1 MKKSEASVFRND
13 SVAKVTGRAKYT
25 DDMNFHGMV
34 HVIPVYSEYVHA
46 ENLRVDTSEAEKE
59 PGVIRV
65 LTARDIPGS
74 VRFGQIEQDYCML
87 AEKKIMFEGDV
98 AALVVAESRRQGLAA
113 ADKVRIEAD
122 PLPPVVDPEEA
133 LKPESPVVREITDSN
148 EVNHHRVRRGDADAE
163 MERCEVVVEERFSTQ
178 TVEHA
183 YMEPESAVCVPRSD
197 GVIEVYGSMQHP
209 FSTRR
214 FVSAILGEPL
224 SNIEVYQP
232 TVGGGFGGKDD
243 TAAVICAR
251 AALAARLLNRPAKLT
266 YTREWS
272 IRESYKRHH
281 YRLNYRWGMDKKGR
295 LRAVQVRMIADS
307 GPYLSVTPW
316 VNWRSTA
323 QCCGSYTL
331 DHVKADVISAATNN
345 PIGGAMRGFGAP
357 QVLFA
362 VEQLAD
368 ISAEKLG
375 ISPLEFRRLNMVQQ
389 GGQTITGQVLD
400 THTVSLEEVMEKVTK
415 EIGFEEKLSRC
426 SYGRSGAAD
435 GAADGA
441 AGGPATVSDG
451 AVGGGETTG
460 THSGGETSAD
470 ELYGIGLAVSYRGS
484 SLGAEG
490 MDFCSAIINCQFD
503 GSILLESAIH
513 ENGQGAESVMML
525 ILSEELGV
533 NLDRIRYRRPSTSN
547 IPDGGTTV
555 ATRGT
560 IMGGSA
566 VTIAARKLKTL
577 MSEHLAD
584 ELGCG
589 ADDVVFENDG
599 LENPDGSERLSWDE
613 AMGSLFLKRVY
624 PYAFGSFQA
633 PDVSWDEENGQGDA
647 YFTYVYSCQAV
658 ELTVNRKNG
667 KVKLKNI
674 VAGHDIGKAVNRAMV
689 LGQMY
694 GGIAQG
700 VGMALLEDLKLE
712 EGRIGNKS
720 LNSYRIPKSMDMP
733 EMKGIIVENYD
744 PQSAFGAKGIGE
756 PALEIIAPAIAN
768 AVYRAT
774 GVRYRDLP
782 IRIQPEDIQE

>member
-1 MKKSEASVFRND
+1 MKQSTAAVFRND
-13 SVAKVTGRAKYT
+13 AIAKVTGRAKYT
-25 DDMNFHGMV
+25 DDMKFYGMV
-34 HVIPVYSEYVHA
+34 QLVPVYSEYVHA
-46 ENLRVDTSEAEKE
+46 EKLKVDTAEARKCD
-59 PGVIRV
+59 GVLRV
-65 LTARDIPGS
+65 LTAEDIPGS

-98 AALVVAESRRQGLAA
+98 VALVVAESRAQALAA
-113 ADKVRIEAD
+113 AEKVVVSAE
-122 PLPPVVDPEEA
+122 PLPVVNDPEEA
-133 LKPESPVVREITDSN
+133 IEPESPVVREISDSN
-148 EVNHHRVRRGDADAE
+148 LVNHHRVRRGDADAE
-163 MERCEVVVEERFSTQ
+163 MERCEIVVEERFSTQ

-183 YMEPESAVCVPRSD
+183 YMEPEAAVCVPRAD

-214 FVSAILGEPL
+214 FVAAMLGEPL
-224 SNIEVYQP
+224 SNVEVYQP
-232 TVGGGFGGKDD
+232 SVGGGFGGKDD
-243 TAAVICAR
+243 TAAVVCAR
-251 AALAARLLNRPAKLT
+251 AALVARLLNRPAKLN

-272 IRESYKRHH
+272 IRESYKRHPYKLH
-281 YRLNYRWGMDKKGR
+281 YRWGMDAQGR
-295 LRAVQVRMIADS
+295 LKAAQVRMMADS

-323 QCCGSYTL
+323 QCCGPYTL
-331 DHVKADVISAATNN
+331 DHVKADVLSAATNN
-345 PIGGAMRGFGAP
+345 PVGGAMRGFGAP
-357 QVLFA
+357 QVNFA
-362 VEQLAD
+362 VEQLAE

-389 GGQTITGQVLD
+389 GGETITGQVLD
-400 THTVSLEEVMEKVTK
+400 THTVSLGEVMNKVAGRIDY
-415 EIGFEEKLSRC
+415 ERKLEQS
-426 SYGRSGAAD
+426 SYGRPGASSS
-435 GAADGA
+435 
-441 AGGPATVSDG
+441 PYAT
-451 AVGGGETTG
+451 E
-460 THSGGETSAD
+460 D
-470 ELYGIGLAVSYRGS
+470 ELYGVGLAISYRGS

-490 MDFCSAIINCQFD
+490 MDFCSAIVNCQFD

-525 ILSEELGV
+525 ILAEELGV
-533 NLDRIRYRRPSTSN
+533 SLDRIRYRRPSTSN

-566 VTIAARKLKTL
+566 VTVAARKLKSQ
-577 MSEHLAD
+577 MAEHLAD
-584 ELGCG
+584 ELGCD
-589 ADDVVFENDG
+589 AEEVVFRNDG
-599 LENPDGSERLSWDE
+599 LENPDGSERLGWDE

-624 PYAFGSFQA
+624 PYAFGTFQA

-658 ELTVNRKNG
+658 ELTVNKKSG

-674 VAGHDIGKAVNRAMV
+674 VAAHDIGKAVNGAMV

-700 VGMALLEDLKLE
+700 IGMALLEDLKLE

-733 EMKGIIVENYD
+733 EIDAIVVENYD

-774 GVRYRDLP
+774 GKRYRNLP
-782 IRIQPEDIQE
+782 IRIKPEDME

>member
-1 MKKSEASVFRND
+1 MKQSTAAVFRND
-13 SVAKVTGRAKYT
+13 AIAKVTGRAKYT
-25 DDMNFHGMV
+25 DDMKFYGMV
-34 HVIPVYSEYVHA
+34 QLVPVYSEYVHA
-46 ENLRVDTSEAEKE
+46 EKLKVDTAEARKCD
-59 PGVIRV
+59 GVLRV
-65 LTARDIPGS
+65 LTAEDIPGS

-98 AALVVAESRRQGLAA
+98 VALVVAESRAQALAA
-113 ADKVRIEAD
+113 AEKVVVSAE
-122 PLPPVVDPEEA
+122 PLPVVNDPEEA
-133 LKPESPVVREITDSN
+133 IEPESPVVREISDSN
-148 EVNHHRVRRGDADAE
+148 LVNHHRVRRGDADAE
-163 MERCEVVVEERFSTQ
+163 MERCEIVVEERFSTQ

-183 YMEPESAVCVPRSD
+183 YMEPEAAVCVPRAD

-214 FVSAILGEPL
+214 FVAAMLGEPL
-224 SNIEVYQP
+224 SNVEVYQP
-232 TVGGGFGGKDD
+232 SVGGGFGGKDD
-243 TAAVICAR
+243 TAAVVCAR
-251 AALAARLLNRPAKLT
+251 AALVARLLNRPAKLN

-272 IRESYKRHH
+272 IRESYKRHPYKLH
-281 YRLNYRWGMDKKGR
+281 YRWGMDAQGR
-295 LRAVQVRMIADS
+295 LKAAQVRMMADS

-323 QCCGSYTL
+323 QCCGPYTL
-331 DHVKADVISAATNN
+331 DHVKADVLSAATNN
-345 PIGGAMRGFGAP
+345 PVGGAMRGFGAP
-357 QVLFA
+357 QVNFA
-362 VEQLAD
+362 VEQLAE

-389 GGQTITGQVLD
+389 GGETITGQVLD
-400 THTVSLEEVMEKVTK
+400 THTVSLGEVMNKVAGRIDY
-415 EIGFEEKLSRC
+415 ERKLEQS
-426 SYGRSGAAD
+426 SYGRPGASSS
-435 GAADGA
+435 
-441 AGGPATVSDG
+441 PYAT
-451 AVGGGETTG
+451 E
-460 THSGGETSAD
+460 D
-470 ELYGIGLAVSYRGS
+470 ELYGVGLAISYRGS

-490 MDFCSAIINCQFD
+490 MDFCSAIVNCQFD

-525 ILSEELGV
+525 ILAEELGV
-533 NLDRIRYRRPSTSN
+533 SLDRIRYRRPSTSN

-566 VTIAARKLKTL
+566 VTVAARKLKSQ
-577 MSEHLAD
+577 MAEHLAD
-584 ELGCG
+584 ELGCD
-589 ADDVVFENDG
+589 AEEVVFRNDG
-599 LENPDGSERLSWDE
+599 LENPDGSERLGWDE
-613 AMGSLFLKRVY
+613 AMESLFLKRVY
-624 PYAFGSFQA
+624 PYAFGTFQA

-658 ELTVNRKNG
+658 ELTVNKKSG

-674 VAGHDIGKAVNRAMV
+674 VAAHDIGKAVNKAMV

-700 VGMALLEDLKLE
+700 IGMALLEDLKLE

-733 EMKGIIVENYD
+733 EIDAIVVENYD

-774 GVRYRDLP
+774 GKRYRNLP
-782 IRIQPEDIQE
+782 IRIKPEDME